1 MIGAKY
7 NGDKMFKKVIDMKKK
22 FIYIVGLLFLLTS
35 LLMGCADTGIA
46 GGAKAG
52 NSLSASEAVSPLV
65 GTPGEGRN
73 AENKPSGQIE
83 ESGEYT
89 SKEDVA
95 AYLSKYG
102 HLPENYITKK
112 EAKALGWV
120 SSEGNLQEA
129 APGKSIGGDHFGK
142 YEEILPEKDGREYF
156 ECDIDSSGGYRG
168 AKRLVYSNDGLT
180 YYTEDHY
187 KTFEL
192 LCGEE

>member
-1 MIGAKY
+1 MIGVKY

-22 FIYIVGLLFLLTS
+22 FTYIVGLLFLLTS

-52 NSLSASEAVSPLV
+52 NSLSASEAVSPSV

-129 APGKSIGGDHFGK
+129 APGKSIGGGIISEIMKK
-142 YEEILPEKDGREYF
+142 YFRKKMDVNILNAILTAAADT
-156 ECDIDSSGGYRG
+156 G
-168 AKRLVYSNDGLT
+168 ARNGLSIRMMA
-180 YYTEDHY
+180 
-187 KTFEL
+187 
-192 LCGEE
+192 

>member
-1 MIGAKY
+1 M
-7 NGDKMFKKVIDMKKK
+7 
-22 FIYIVGLLFLLTS
+22 
-35 LLMGCADTGIA
+35 
-46 GGAKAG
+46 
-52 NSLSASEAVSPLV
+52 V

-129 APGKSIGGDHFGK
+129 APGKSIGGDHFGN
-142 YEEILPEKDGREYF
+142 YEEYFRKKMDVNILNAILTAAADT
-156 ECDIDSSGGYRG
+156 G
-168 AKRLVYSNDGLT
+168 ARNGLSIRMMA
-180 YYTEDHY
+180 
-187 KTFEL
+187 
-192 LCGEE
+192 